1 MGVSR
6 FSRETLAFTSMQYT
20 SSQLASMAS
29 THSLS
34 PHTLPMGAFRSSSS
48 LLHESSNDMVCRYW
62 SRSVTS
68 HMGLAG
74 VQAEE

>member
-1 MGVSR
+1 
-6 FSRETLAFTSMQYT
+6 
-20 SSQLASMAS
+20 
-29 THSLS
+29 
-34 PHTLPMGAFRSSSS
+34 MGAFRSSSS